1 MIEHRRSIYTF
12 LDFLG
17 DLGGLFGVLVGI
29 MSYIVAIY
37 FKIFG
42 EPIQEYLL
50 KSLFTKN
57 ENVGSADITSK
68 RIRNMSNKDK
78 IYLLK

>member
-1 MIEHRRSIYTF
+1 MIHHKRSVYTF
-12 LDFLG
+12 LEFLG
-17 DLGGLFGVLVGI
+17 DLGGLFGVLAGI

-50 KSLFTKN
+50 KSLFMKN
-57 ENVGSADITSK
+57 DTVDTADFTNK
-68 RIRNMSNKDK
+68 RRRNMSNKDK
-78 IYLLK
+78 I